1 MLDGSF
7 EIGEYERSVV
17 FQIGVVGPMLFSIST
32 TDPSD
37 AFIHLHHSSDYLRR

>member
-1 MLDGSF
+1 MPDETF

-17 FQIGVVGPMLFSIST
+17 FQTSVVGPMLFSIYT

-37 AFIHLHHSSDYLRR
+37 AFDHLHHSSDYLR